1 MTTALRTST
10 LGITASLIGW
20 FIVVEL
26 VSGMLQG
33 YYVPLFSDIVLALG
47 IHDSDVNWF
56 EAAQLLLSALVVPVL
71 AKLGDMYGHKRI
83 LLIAAILTAG
93 ATWWLAFA
101 TSFWTFLIAWA
112 LQGFYVVWLPLEI
125 ALIFERGRTQNRG
138 VSLTRR
144 AAGLLVVGL
153 QAGAIIGAL
162 AAGRIFAATGENL
175 TLTLLVPAIAVTL
188 VAVVIWLWVPESEP
202 VPGRRLDTG
211 GFVLLA
217 LSLLLVTSSLTFLRL
232 NGPGAVWVWLLL
244 AAGLAGFVLFV
255 RYELRQSDPAVDIRV
270 LRRPEMWPVQ
280 ATAFLVGISLLGA
293 QGPLST
299 YAGTDPS
306 LGYGL
311 GLDATE
317 RSNVIGVYLVSL
329 IVGAVIFAVTSRRAS
344 PRVVL
349 IAAALLV
356 GIGYALFLPFHVEL
370 WQVLLN
376 LSIAGLGCGALVGA
390 MPAAA
395 AAAAPRGQT
404 GVASALTNT
413 TKTIG
418 GTFSSAVF
426 GVVLAAGAGIVA
438 SETAASLGGYLTV
451 WAICAAGGFLAALL
465 LVFVPKVAFADAP
478 PAGAAQRSAAPISRA
493 GGAGAADRAR
503 AGAARTARRDAS

>member
-1 MTTALRTST
+1 MRSDRPSATRSALLRTSAV
-10 LGITASLIGW
+10 GVTAGLIGW

-26 VSGMLQG
+26 VSGILQG
-33 YYVPLFSDIVLALG
+33 YYVPLFSDIVVQLG

-93 ATWWLAFA
+93 ATWWIAFA
-101 TSFWTFLIAWA
+101 GSFWTFLIAWA

-125 ALIFERGRTQNRG
+125 ALIFERGRAARHG
-138 VSLTRR
+138 VSTTRR

-162 AAGRIFAATGENL
+162 AAGRIFAATAGDLSL
-175 TLTLLVPAIAVTL
+175 TLIVPAIAVTV
-188 VAVVIWLWVPESEP
+188 VAVVIWLFVPESHPE
-202 VPGRRLDTG
+202 PGRTLDTW
-211 GFVLLA
+211 GFVILA
-217 LSLLLVTSSLTFLRL
+217 WGLLLVTGALAWMRMIGEL
-232 NGPGAVWVWLLL
+232 NLGADAWWWVIGLI
-244 AAGLAGFVLFV
+244 AAGIGVFVWFV
-255 RYELRQSDPAVDIRV
+255 RYELRQKDPAIDIRV
-270 LRRPEMWPVQ
+270 LARPEMWPVQ

-299 YAGTDPS
+299 YAGTDPA

-311 GLDATE
+311 GLDATA
-317 RSNVIGVYLVSL
+317 RSNLIGVYLVSL
-329 IVGAVIFAVTSRRAS
+329 IIGAVLFAVTSRKAS
-344 PRVVL
+344 PRIVL
-349 IAAALLV
+349 IVAALLV
-356 GIGYALFLPFHVEL
+356 GVGYALFLPLHLEL
-370 WQVLLN
+370 WQVLMN
-376 LSIAGLGCGALVGA
+376 LMIAGLGCGALVGA

-413 TKTIG
+413 TKTVG

-426 GVVLAAGAGIVA
+426 GVVLAAGAGAVA
-438 SETAASLGGYLTV
+438 SQTAASLSGYMTV
-451 WAICAAGGFLAALL
+451 WAICAAGGFLAAVLL
-465 LVFVPKVAFADAP
+465 LFVPKVAFADAP
-478 PAGAAQRSAAPISRA
+478 PA
-493 GGAGAADRAR
+493 
-503 AGAARTARRDAS
+503 

>member
-1 MTTALRTST
+1 MPELPTPSSFSTATAALRTSAV
-10 LGITASLIGW
+10 GVTAGLIGW
-20 FIVVEL
+20 FVLVEL
-26 VSGMLQG
+26 VSGILQG
-33 YYVPLFSDIVLALG
+33 YYVPLFSDIVISLG

-101 TSFWTFLIAWA
+101 TSFWVFLIAWA

-125 ALIFERGRTQNRG
+125 ALIFERGRRQRTG
-138 VSLTRR
+138 VSMTRR

-162 AAGRIFAATGENL
+162 AAGRIFAATSGNL
-175 TLTLLVPAIAVTL
+175 TVTLLVPAIAVTL
-188 VAVVIWLWVPESEP
+188 VAIVIWLWVPESKPER
-202 VPGRRLDTG
+202 GRTLDTW

-217 LSLLLVTSSLTFLRL
+217 WGLLLITGGLAWMRMIGELSLDSS
-232 NGPGAVWVWLLL
+232 AWWWVIGLI
-244 AAGLAGFVLFV
+244 LAGIAVFVWFV
-255 RYELRQSDPAVDIRV
+255 RYELRQSDPAIDIRV

-280 ATAFLVGISLLGA
+280 ATAFLIGISLLGA

-299 YAGTDPS
+299 YAGTDRS

-317 RSNVIGVYLVSL
+317 RSYLIGAYLVSL
-329 IVGAVIFAVTSRRAS
+329 IVGAVLFAVTSRRAS
-344 PRVVL
+344 PRIVL
-349 IAAALLV
+349 IVAALLV
-356 GIGYALFLPFHVEL
+356 GIGYALFLPFHLEL

-395 AAAAPRGQT
+395 AAAAPDGQT
-404 GVASALTNT
+404 GISSALTNT

-426 GVVLAAGAGIVA
+426 GVVLAAGVGVVA
-438 SETAASLGGYLTV
+438 SQTAASIGGYMTV
-451 WAICAAGGFLAALL
+451 WAICAAGGFVAAVLL
-465 LVFVPKVAFADAP
+465 LFVPKVAFADAP
-478 PAGAAQRSAAPISRA
+478 AA
-493 GGAGAADRAR
+493 
-503 AGAARTARRDAS
+503 